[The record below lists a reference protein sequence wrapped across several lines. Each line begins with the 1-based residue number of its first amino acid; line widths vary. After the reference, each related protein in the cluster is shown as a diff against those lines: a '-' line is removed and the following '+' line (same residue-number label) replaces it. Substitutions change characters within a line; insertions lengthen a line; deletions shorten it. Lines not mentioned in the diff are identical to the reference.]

1 MKLLSNL
8 KNQLKNSWLFFAFA
22 LVILIL
28 WNTNLLFESLSLQER
43 NKMELWGMAQKEYIQ
58 NPSSSNLTF
67 EILQRSGVN
76 PMIQVNEFGRI
87 IEFRNIEWNIKKHD
101 STKLYSI
108 LEKIKKE
115 NDPILIQ
122 FRNGKGDLVVNQ
134 ALYYGNSST
143 LKKLQYYPLALLLI
157 IFLFGAMLYFF
168 FKTSRIAEQNRLW
181 AAMAKETAH
190 QIGTPLTSMVGWIT
204 LLKEKQKKS
213 IPLIEIEKDIARLNL
228 ITDRFSKVGSIPK
241 LIPSDL
247 TSVIKETVYYLQKR
261 SSEHIKFKIQ
271 LPNKKIIIPLNPQ
284 LISWTLENLIKNG
297 IDAMKGK
304 GSLNLRLLEKASEI
318 EILISDTGSGMKKE
332 VANKIF
338 KPGFTTKSRGWGL
351 GLSLAKR
358 IIVDFHKGKISV
370 LKTVLGKGTSFQV
383 LLKKAPFK
391 NSKE

>member
-1 MKLLSNL
+1 
-8 KNQLKNSWLFFAFA
+8 
-22 LVILIL
+22 
-28 WNTNLLFESLSLQER
+28 
-43 NKMELWGMAQKEYIQ
+43 MELWGMAQKEYIQ

-87 IEFRNIEWNIKKHD
+87 IEFRNIEWNIKKQD

-247 TSVIKETVYYLQKR
+247 TSVIKETVSYLQKR

-338 KPGFTTKSRGWGL
+338 KPGFTTKNRGWGL
-351 GLSLAKR
+351 GLTLAKR

>member
-87 IEFRNIEWNIKKHD
+87 IEFRNIEWNIKKQD

-247 TSVIKETVYYLQKR
+247 TSVIKETVSYLQKR

-271 LPNKKIIIPLNPQ
+271 IPNKKIIIPLNPQ

-338 KPGFTTKSRGWGL
+338 KPGFTTKNRGWGL

>member
-8 KNQLKNSWLFFAFA
+8 KTQLKNIWLFFAFA
-22 LVILIL
+22 IVILIL

-87 IEFRNIEWNIKKHD
+87 IEFRNIEWNIKKQD

-134 ALYYGNSST
+134 VLYYGNSST

-247 TSVIKETVYYLQKR
+247 TSVIKETVSYLQKR

>member
-8 KNQLKNSWLFFAFA
+8 KNQLKNTWLFFAFA
-22 LVILIL
+22 IVILIL

-87 IEFRNIEWNIKKHD
+87 IEFRNIEWNIKKQD

-115 NDPILIQ
+115 NDSILIQ
-122 FRNGKGDLVVNQ
+122 FRNEKGDLVVNQ
-134 ALYYGNSST
+134 TLYYGNSST

-247 TSVIKETVYYLQKR
+247 TSVIKESVNYLQKR
-261 SSEHIKFKIQ
+261 SSEHIKFIIQ

-304 GSLNLRLLEKASEI
+304 GSLNLKLLEKASEI
-318 EILISDTGSGMKKE
+318 EILISDTGSGMKNE
-332 VANKIF
+332 VVNKIF
-338 KPGFTTKSRGWGL
+338 KPGFTTKTRGWGL

-391 NSKE
+391 NPKE

>member
-8 KNQLKNSWLFFAFA
+8 KTQLKNIWLFFAFA
-22 LVILIL
+22 IVILIL

-87 IEFRNIEWNIKKHD
+87 IEFRNIEWNIKKQD

-247 TSVIKETVYYLQKR
+247 TSVIKETVSYLQKR

-318 EILISDTGSGMKKE
+318 EILISDTGSGIKKE

-338 KPGFTTKSRGWGL
+338 KPGFTTKNRGWGL

>member
-8 KNQLKNSWLFFAFA
+8 KNQLKNTWLFFAFA
-22 LVILIL
+22 IVILIL

-87 IEFRNIEWNIKKHD
+87 IEFRNIGLNIKKQD

-122 FRNGKGDLVVNQ
+122 FRNEKGDLVVNQ
-134 ALYYGNSST
+134 TLYYGNSST
-143 LKKLQYYPLALLLI
+143 LKKLKYYPLALLLI

-181 AAMAKETAH
+181 ASMAKETAH

-247 TSVIKETVYYLQKR
+247 TSVIKETVNYLQKR
-261 SSEHIKFKIQ
+261 SSEHIKFIIQ

-304 GSLNLRLLEKASEI
+304 GSLNLKLLEKASEI

-338 KPGFTTKSRGWGL
+338 KPGFTTKNRGWGL

>member
-87 IEFRNIEWNIKKHD
+87 IEFRNIEWNIKKQD

-247 TSVIKETVYYLQKR
+247 TSVIKETVSYLQKR

-338 KPGFTTKSRGWGL
+338 KPGFTTKNRGWGL

>member
-8 KNQLKNSWLFFAFA
+8 KNQLKNTWLFFAFA
-22 LVILIL
+22 IVILIL

-87 IEFRNIEWNIKKHD
+87 IEFRNIEWNIKKQD

-115 NDPILIQ
+115 NDSILIQ
-122 FRNGKGDLVVNQ
+122 FRNEKGDLVVNQ
-134 ALYYGNSST
+134 TLYYGNSST

-247 TSVIKETVYYLQKR
+247 TSVIKETVSYLQKR

-284 LISWTLENLIKNG
+284 LINWTLENLIKNG

-304 GSLNLRLLEKASEI
+304 GNLNIRLLEKASEI

-338 KPGFTTKSRGWGL
+338 KPGFTTKTRGWGL

>member
-8 KNQLKNSWLFFAFA
+8 KNQLKNTWLFFAFA
-22 LVILIL
+22 IVILIL

-87 IEFRNIEWNIKKHD
+87 IEFRNIEWNIKKQD

-122 FRNGKGDLVVNQ
+122 FRNEKGDLVVNQ

-247 TSVIKETVYYLQKR
+247 TSVIKETVNYLQKR
-261 SSEHIKFKIQ
+261 SSEYIKFKIQ
-271 LPNKKIIIPLNPQ
+271 VPNKKIIIPLNPQ

-338 KPGFTTKSRGWGL
+338 KPGFTTKTRGWGL

>member
-87 IEFRNIEWNIKKHD
+87 IEFRNIEWNIKKQD

-247 TSVIKETVYYLQKR
+247 TSVIKETVNYLQKR

-271 LPNKKIIIPLNPQ
+271 LPNKKIIIPLNSQ

-304 GSLNLRLLEKASEI
+304 GSLNLRLL
-318 EILISDTGSGMKKE
+318 
-332 VANKIF
+332 
-338 KPGFTTKSRGWGL
+338 
-351 GLSLAKR
+351 
-358 IIVDFHKGKISV
+358 
-370 LKTVLGKGTSFQV
+370 
-383 LLKKAPFK
+383 
-391 NSKE
+391 

>member
-87 IEFRNIEWNIKKHD
+87 IEFRNIEWNIKKQD

-247 TSVIKETVYYLQKR
+247 TSVIKETVSYLQKR

-338 KPGFTTKSRGWGL
+338 KPGFTTKNRGWGL

-383 LLKKAPFK
+383 LLKKAPSK

>member
-8 KNQLKNSWLFFAFA
+8 KNQLKNTWLFFAFA
-22 LVILIL
+22 IVILIL

-87 IEFRNIEWNIKKHD
+87 IEFRNIEWNIKKQD

-134 ALYYGNSST
+134 TLYYGNSST

-247 TSVIKETVYYLQKR
+247 TSVIKETVSYLQKR

-304 GSLNLRLLEKASEI
+304 GNLNIRLLEKASEI

-338 KPGFTTKSRGWGL
+338 KPGFTTKTRGWGL

>member
-8 KNQLKNSWLFFAFA
+8 KNQLKNIWLFFAFA
-22 LVILIL
+22 IVILIL

-87 IEFRNIEWNIKKHD
+87 IEFRNIEWNIKKQD

-122 FRNGKGDLVVNQ
+122 FRNEKGDLVVNQ

-247 TSVIKETVYYLQKR
+247 TSVIKETVSYLQKR

-304 GSLNLRLLEKASEI
+304 GNLNIRLLEKASEI

-358 IIVDFHKGKISV
+358 IIVDFHNGKISV

>member
-8 KNQLKNSWLFFAFA
+8 KNQLKNTWLFFAFA
-22 LVILIL
+22 IVILIL

-87 IEFRNIEWNIKKHD
+87 IEFRNIEWNIKKQD

-190 QIGTPLTSMVGWIT
+190 QIGTPLTSMVGWIA

-247 TSVIKETVYYLQKR
+247 TSVIKETVSYLQKR

-304 GSLNLRLLEKASEI
+304 GNLNIRLLEKASEI

-338 KPGFTTKSRGWGL
+338 KPGFTTKTRGWGL

>member
-87 IEFRNIEWNIKKHD
+87 IEFRNIEWNIKKQD

-247 TSVIKETVYYLQKR
+247 TSVIKETVSYLQKR

-338 KPGFTTKSRGWGL
+338 KPGFTTKTRGWGL

-370 LKTVLGKGTSFQV
+370 LKSVLGKGTSFQI
-383 LLKKAPFK
+383 LLNKAYLK
-391 NSKE
+391 NLRL

>member
-8 KNQLKNSWLFFAFA
+8 KNQLKNTWLFFAFA
-22 LVILIL
+22 IVILIL

-87 IEFRNIEWNIKKHD
+87 IEFRNIEWNIKKQD

-122 FRNGKGDLVVNQ
+122 FRNEKGDLVVNQ

-247 TSVIKETVYYLQKR
+247 TSVIKETVNYLQKR
-261 SSEHIKFKIQ
+261 SSEYIKFKIQ
-271 LPNKKIIIPLNPQ
+271 VPNKKIIIPLNPQ

-304 GSLNLRLLEKASEI
+304 GNLNLRLLEKASEI

>member
-87 IEFRNIEWNIKKHD
+87 IEFRNIEWNIKKQD
-101 STKLYSI
+101 SNKLYSI

-122 FRNGKGDLVVNQ
+122 FRNEKGDLVVNQ

-247 TSVIKETVYYLQKR
+247 TSVIKETVSYLQKR

-338 KPGFTTKSRGWGL
+338 KPGFTTKNRGWGL